1 MTDTPSRHHGR
12 HARLAFHEPI
22 PAPAPLDWKPLP
34 PGSWLGVLG
43 GGQLGRM
50 FCQAA
55 QRLGYRVCVL
65 DPDAD
70 GIAARV
76 ADHHI
81 RADYLDDAAL
91 VELGTL
97 CDAVTTEFENVPAAA
112 LERLAMLTRVA
123 PTGASVA
130 VAQDRVAEKAFF
142 TGAGV
147 PVAPYRVIETLED
160 IDGVPDTL
168 FPAILKV
175 ARLGYDGK
183 GQIRVKTLAQL
194 QAAFATLGNVPCV
207 LEQLVDLRAEISVI
221 ACRLDDERIAT
232 FDPAENHHENGI
244 LAYSVVPA
252 RLPENLLSAAKQ
264 MAVRLAHLVAARP
277 LVWCR
282 RLLISSLVVAIRSRM
297 AEPSTLIFVSG
308 RAITKAISLQTR

>member
-1 MTDTPSRHHGR
+1 MTDTPSRRHGR
-12 HARLAFHEPI
+12 PAKLAFNEPA

-65 DPDAD
+65 DPDTD

-76 ADHHI
+76 
-81 RADYLDDAAL
+81 
-91 VELGTL
+91 
-97 CDAVTTEFENVPAAA
+97 
-112 LERLAMLTRVA
+112 AMLTRVA

-160 IDGVPDTL
+160 VDGVPDTL

-183 GQIRVKTLAQL
+183 GQARVATR
-194 QAAFATLGNVPCV
+194 QAARDAFERFTAAASGRAPVCV
-207 LEQLVDLRAEISVI
+207 LEQQVPLAAEVSVLL
-221 ACRLDDERIAT
+221 ARGADGQVAVYPLAANEHRQ
-232 FDPAENHHENGI
+232 GI
-244 LAYSVVPA
+244 LAVSTVPA
-252 RLPENLLSAAKQ
+252 AVSPALAAASCASSSSCWKTAGCWPTRWRRARTTRATGRW
-264 MAVRLAHLVAARP
+264 MRPTAASSSSRP
-277 LVWCR
+277 
-282 RLLISSLVVAIRSRM
+282 A
-297 AEPSTLIFVSG
+297 
-308 RAITKAISLQTR
+308 